1 ARNTANLKTVVEMMD
16 KYPVQL
22 EDAYLRSK
30 AIECRWE
37 AIRPVTYMHPFMI
50 PVGLTRSMEAA
61 IETARAE
68 QKEPEALDDRI
79 KQQGITLDLVVSI
92 DPKLWKFSG

>member
-1 ARNTANLKTVVEMMD
+1 MKTVVEMMD

-68 QKEPEALDDRI
+68 QKEPDALDEGLSS
-79 KQQGITLDLVVSI
+79 KASH
-92 DPKLWKFSG
+92 